1 MRRFLAPRGGDAAG
15 VLLLWVLLVVMLV
28 RPVRAGAQTW
38 NDPRSRSLVE
48 GATQRRAEQLA
59 DTALRDWQAVAHGYV
74 AFLAQLGEGFRTPPK
89 VIKTDELEDEVYWKA
104 PNLSKQR
111 IVGRRDTLLL
121 PTDIA
126 YHTDH
131 LGIVQNNFPDVIRI
145 GDGGDE
151 VKDVPH
157 PLSPAGLGAY
167 EFALADSFSIGAG
180 AQRIN
185 VYEVRVRPKID
196 TLPRVVGAVY
206 IDQASKQ
213 VVRMTL
219 TFTHAAFLDKALEDL
234 SLVLE
239 NRLVA
244 GRFWLPSRQ
253 EIEIR
258 RKGEWLDYPA
268 RGIIRGRWEIGDY
281 KINQSLA
288 PTLFAGP
295 EIVQAPANVLAQHQ
309 WSGRILDSLPPDV
322 RAISEP
328 DIERIKDEARAMVRA
343 QALASAKAA
352 TLSGRRIGDFVRFN
366 RVEGLALGAGVNKQL
381 GAGWSGTVRGRY
393 GIDDKSAKGSLEL
406 SRVTTSGM
414 SYRVFGMRDFRDVSD
429 VPERSSVIN
438 SLAAQE
444 FASDYTE
451 PYLVRAV
458 GAAATFPTV
467 HSFDVG
473 LEATYEL
480 NDPLSIHADPVRG
493 DFGPTI
499 SFPPSR
505 VTRAMLSA
513 NRPLLPW
520 VGNADLSVRGE
531 LRARWPVGHALDDET
546 FGRATLRGTA
556 LAGREWPAASDV
568 RLVTSGMVAASSL
581 IGTDRPTAATELVYL
596 GGPVSAPGYAYHSAA
611 ATFGYFGHVELR
623 VPAPFPAFSLGR
635 YGRVPGRASFAPYVH
650 LAGTDGGPGRCSP
663 LPSGSMGD
671 CSLARKFLPAFGAG
685 YLTPFDLVRIDVARG
700 VGKGGRWMFSI
711 DVTRDFWSIL

>member
-1 MRRFLAPRGGDAAG
+1 MRRILAPCGGDAAG
-15 VLLLWVLLVVMLV
+15 VSLLLVLLVMMLV
-28 RPVRAGAQTW
+28 RPVGAGAQTW
-38 NDPRSRSLVE
+38 NGPRSRSLVE

-74 AFLAQLGEGFRTPPK
+74 AFLAQLGEGLRTPPK

-157 PLSPAGLGAY
+157 PLSAAGLLAY
-167 EFALADSFSIGAG
+167 DFALADSFSIGSG
-180 AQRIN
+180 SQRIH
-185 VYEVRVRPKID
+185 VYEVRVRPKLD

-239 NRLVA
+239 NRLVS

-253 EIEIR
+253 EVEIR

-281 KINQSLA
+281 KINQSPPPA
-288 PTLFAGP
+288 LFRGP
-295 EIVQAPANVLAQHQ
+295 EIVQAPASVLAAHK

-328 DIERIKDEARAMVRA
+328 DIQRIKEEARAMVRA

-352 TLSGRRIGDFVRFN
+352 TLSGRRIADFVRFN
-366 RVEGLALGAGVNKQL
+366 RVEGLALGAGLNKQL
-381 GAGWSGTVRGRY
+381 GAGWAATVRGRY
-393 GIDDKSAKGSLEL
+393 GVDDKFGKGSLEL
-406 SRVTTSGM
+406 SRVTARGM
-414 SYRVFGMRDFRDVSD
+414 TYRAFAMRDFRDVSD
-429 VPERSSVIN
+429 VAERSSVIN

-444 FASDYTE
+444 FASDYTD
-451 PYLVRAV
+451 PYLTRAV
-458 GAAATFPTV
+458 GLGATFPTV
-467 HSFDVG
+467 HSFDLG

-480 NDPLSIHADPVRG
+480 EDPLAIHADAVRG
-493 DFGPTI
+493 SFKPTI
-499 SFPPSR
+499 DFIPSR
-505 VTRAMLSA
+505 AARAVLSA
-513 NRPLLPW
+513 NRPLSPW
-520 VGNADLSVRGE
+520 LGNTDVSLRAE
-531 LRARWPVGHALDDET
+531 LRGRWPIVADDAD
-546 FGRATLRGTA
+546 GGDDAVLRRSTLRGSI
-556 LAGREWPAASDV
+556 LAGLEKPLGSDA
-568 RLVTSGMVAASSL
+568 RLVTSGMVAGADFA
-581 IGTDRPTAATELVYL
+581 GTNRPVSPTELVYL
-596 GGPVSAPGYAYHSAA
+596 GGPVSAPGYDYHSAA
-611 ATFGYFGHVELR
+611 ATFGYFAHVELR
-623 VPAPFPAFSLGR
+623 VPAPFPSFSLGR

-650 LAGTDGGPGRCSP
+650 LAGTAHRS
-663 LPSGSMGD
+663 
-671 CSLARKFLPAFGAG
+671 LPAFGAG
-685 YLTPFDLVRIDVARG
+685 YLTPFDLIRIDVARG
-700 VGKGGRWMFSI
+700 VGEGGRWMFAI

>member
-1 MRRFLAPRGGDAAG
+1 MRRFLAPRVDAAG
-15 VLLLWVLLVVMLV
+15 VSLLFVLLVMMLV

-48 GATQRRAEQLA
+48 GATQRRAQQLA

-74 AFLAQLGEGFRTPPK
+74 AFLAQFGEGLRTPPK

-126 YHTDH
+126 YHMDH

-151 VKDVPH
+151 VRDVPH
-157 PLSPAGLGAY
+157 PLSAAGLLAY
-167 EFALADSFSIGAG
+167 DFALADSFSISLGSE
-180 AQRIN
+180 RIN
-185 VYEVRVRPKID
+185 VYEVRVRPKVD

-253 EIEIR
+253 EVEIR
-258 RKGEWLDYPA
+258 RTGEWLDYPA

-281 KINQSLA
+281 KINQSPPPA
-288 PTLFAGP
+288 LFAGP
-295 EIVQAPANVLAQHQ
+295 EIVQAPPNVLAAHK
-309 WSGRILDSLPPDV
+309 WTGNILDSLPPDV

-328 DIERIKDEARAMVRA
+328 DIQRVKDEARAIVRA
-343 QALASAKAA
+343 QALKSAKAA
-352 TLSGRRIGDFVRFN
+352 TLSGRRIEDFVRFN
-366 RVEGLALGAGVNKQL
+366 RVEGLALGAGINKQV
-381 GAGWSGTVRGRY
+381 GAGWAATVRGRY
-393 GIDDKSAKGSLEL
+393 GIDDKFGKGDVEL
-406 SRVTTSGM
+406 SRATANGF
-414 SYRVFGMRDFRDVSD
+414 SYRLFAMRDFRDVSD
-429 VPERSSVIN
+429 VAERSGVVN

-444 FASDYTE
+444 FASDYTD
-451 PYLVRAV
+451 PYLVRAA
-458 GAAATFPTV
+458 GASTTFPTFE
-467 HSFDVG
+467 SFDTR

-480 NDPLSIHADPVRG
+480 DDPLAIHADPVRG
-493 DFGPTI
+493 TFPSTI
-499 SFPPSR
+499 SFAP
-505 VTRAMLSA
+505 TRATRLSLTA
-513 NRPLLPW
+513 NRPMSPLI
-520 VGNADLSVRGE
+520 GNVDLSVRGE
-531 LRARWPVGHALDDET
+531 LRSRFTIDRGDNARDMLRNNA
-546 FGRATLRGTA
+546 LRGSL
-556 LAGREWPAASDV
+556 LAAVEAPLGT
-568 RLVTSGMVAASSL
+568 RLRLSTSGMIAGVRTSNSAPPPVQ
-581 IGTDRPTAATELVYL
+581 DFVYL
-596 GGPVSAPGYAYHSAA
+596 GGPVGAPGYDYHSSVGSL
-611 ATFGYFGHVELR
+611 GYYGHVELR
-623 VPAPFPAFSLGR
+623 IPAPFPAFSLGR
-635 YGRVPGRASFAPYVH
+635 YGRVPGQGTFAPFAH
-650 LAGTDGGPGRCSP
+650 LAGASHGIGRCRP
-663 LPSGSMGD
+663 LANADGTACLLPNDFM
-671 CSLARKFLPAFGAG
+671 PAFGAG
-685 YLTPFDLVRIDVARG
+685 YLTPFDLLRIDVARG
-700 VGKGGRWMFSI
+700 VGRNGRWTFAI

>member
-15 VLLLWVLLVVMLV
+15 VLLLLVLVVMLV
-28 RPVRAGAQTW
+28 RPVSAGAQTW

-74 AFLAQLGEGFRTPPK
+74 AFLAQLGEGLRTPPK

-157 PLSPAGLGAY
+157 PLSAAGLNAY
-167 EFALADSFSIGAG
+167 DFALADSFSIGAG

-185 VYEVRVRPKID
+185 VYEVRVRPKVD

-268 RGIIRGRWEIGDY
+268 RGIIRGRWEIGEF
-281 KINQSLA
+281 KINQSPP
-288 PTLFAGP
+288 PTLFSGA
-295 EIVQAPANVLAQHQ
+295 EIVQAPANELARHK
-309 WSGRILDSLPPDV
+309 WSGNVLDSLPADV
-322 RAISEP
+322 RASSEP

-352 TLSGRRIGDFVRFN
+352 TLSGRRVGDFVRFN
-366 RVEGLALGAGVNKQL
+366 RVEGLALGAGINKQL
-381 GAGWSGTVRGRY
+381 GAGWSATARGRY
-393 GIDDKSAKGSLEL
+393 GVDDKFGKGSLEL
-406 SRVTTSGM
+406 SRVTASGM
-414 SYRVFGMRDFRDVSD
+414 NYRVFGMRDFRDVSD

-444 FASDYTE
+444 FASDYTD

-458 GAAATFPTV
+458 GAGATFPTF
-467 HSFDVG
+467 HSFDIG

-480 NDPLSIHADPVRG
+480 DDPLSIHADPVRG
-493 DFGPTI
+493 DFQPTI
-499 SFPPSR
+499 FFAPSR

-513 NRPLLPW
+513 DRPLTPW
-520 VGNADLSVRGE
+520 LGRTEMSLRGEVRG
-531 LRARWPVGHALDDET
+531 RWPVGDASND
-546 FGRATLRGTA
+546 ATLGHPVLRGA
-556 LAGREWPAASDV
+556 LVGGLEMPLASDV
-568 RLVTSGMVAASSL
+568 RLVTSGMVASANL
-581 IGTDRPTAATELVYL
+581 LGKDRLTVPTDLVYL
-596 GGPVSAPGYAYHSAA
+596 GGPVSAPGYEYHATA
-611 ATFGYFGHVELR
+611 ATFGYFGRVELR
-623 VPAPFPAFSLGR
+623 VPAPFPSFSLGR

-650 LAGTDGGPGRCSP
+650 VAGSDGGPGRCSP
-663 LPSGSMGD
+663 LFADGIGG
-671 CSLARKFLPAFGAG
+671 CEIARTFLPAFGAG
-685 YLTPFDLVRIDVARG
+685 YLTPFDLIRIDVAKG

>member
-15 VLLLWVLLVVMLV
+15 VLLLLVLVVMLV
-28 RPVRAGAQTW
+28 RPARAGAQTW

-59 DTALRDWQAVAHGYV
+59 DTALRDYQAVAHGYV
-74 AFLAQLGEGFRTPPK
+74 AFLAQLGEGLRTPPK
-89 VIKTDELEDEVYWKA
+89 VIKTDELEDEVYWRA

-157 PLSPAGLGAY
+157 PLSAAGLQAY
-167 EFALADSFSIGAG
+167 DFALADSFSIGSG
-180 AQRIN
+180 AQRIH
-185 VYEVRVRPKID
+185 VYEVRVRPKVD

-213 VVRMTL
+213 VVRLTL

-281 KINQSLA
+281 KINQSLP

-295 EIVQAPANVLAQHQ
+295 EIIQAPASVLAAHK
-309 WSGRILDSLPPDV
+309 WSGNILDSLPADV

-328 DIERIKDEARAMVRA
+328 DIQRIKDDARALVRA
-343 QALASAKAA
+343 QAMASAKAA
-352 TLSGRRIGDFVRFN
+352 TLSGRRIEDFVRFN
-366 RVEGLALGAGVNKQL
+366 RVEGLAAGAGVGKQL
-381 GAGWSGTVRGRY
+381 GAGWAATVRGRY
-393 GIDDKSAKGSLEL
+393 GIDDKVGKGTLQL
-406 SRVTTSGM
+406 SRVTASGLT
-414 SYRVFGMRDFRDVSD
+414 YELFGMRDFRELGDVA
-429 VPERSSVIN
+429 ERSGVVN

-444 FASDYTE
+444 FGSDYTD
-451 PYLVRAV
+451 PYLTRLV
-458 GAAATFPTV
+458 GASATFPTFE
-467 HSFDVG
+467 SFDIR
-473 LEATYEL
+473 LEGTYEL
-480 NDPLSIHADPVRG
+480 DDPLSIHADPVRG
-493 DFGPTI
+493 TFRPTTNF
-499 SFPPSR
+499 FP
-505 VTRAMLSA
+505 TRAARLGLTA
-513 NRPLLPW
+513 NRPLSPW
-520 VGNADLSVRGE
+520 IGSTELSLRGEVRSRFTIDSSNADTPLRQNALRGSLVAAVE
-531 LRARWPVGHALDDET
+531 APLGARARL
-546 FGRATLRGTA
+546 
-556 LAGREWPAASDV
+556 LA
-568 RLVTSGMVAASSL
+568 SGMVAGVHTSS
-581 IGTDRPTAATELVYL
+581 AAPIPILDFVYL
-596 GGPVSAPGYAYHSAA
+596 GGPVSAPGYDYHSSVGS
-611 ATFGYFGHVELR
+611 FGYFGHLELH

-635 YGRVPGRASFAPYVH
+635 YGRVPGQGTFAPYIHVAGAKNGIARCASFANGLGSGCV
-650 LAGTDGGPGRCSP
+650 
-663 LPSGSMGD
+663 LPNDYM
-671 CSLARKFLPAFGAG
+671 PAVGAA

-700 VGKGGRWMFSI
+700 VGRNGRWMFAI
-711 DVTRDFWSIL
+711 DVTRAFWSIL

>member
-15 VLLLWVLLVVMLV
+15 VLLLLVLVVMLM
-28 RPVRAGAQTW
+28 RPAGAGAQTW

-59 DTALRDWQAVAHGYV
+59 DTALRDYQATAHGYV
-74 AFLAQLGEGFRTPPK
+74 AFLAQLGEGLRTPPK

-157 PLSPAGLGAY
+157 PLSATGLRVY
-167 EFALADSFSIGAG
+167 DFALADSFSIGSG
-180 AQRIN
+180 SQRIH
-185 VYEVRVRPKID
+185 VYEVRVRPKVD

-206 IDQASKQ
+206 IDQESKQ

-253 EIEIR
+253 EVEIR

-281 KINQSLA
+281 KINQSPPPA
-288 PTLFAGP
+288 LFAGP
-295 EIVQAPANVLAQHQ
+295 EIVQAPASVLAAHK
-309 WSGRILDSLPPDV
+309 WPGNILDSLPPDV

-328 DIERIKDEARAMVRA
+328 DIQRIKDDARAIVRA

-352 TLSGRRIGDFVRFN
+352 TLSGRRIEDFVRFN
-366 RVEGLALGAGVNKQL
+366 RVEGLAVGAGLSKQL
-381 GAGWSGTVRGRY
+381 GAGWAATVRGRY
-393 GIDDKSAKGSLEL
+393 GIDDKFGKGTLQL
-406 SRVTTSGM
+406 SRVTASGAT
-414 SYRVFGMRDFRDVSD
+414 YDVFAIRDFRDLSD
-429 VPERSSVIN
+429 VAERSGVVN

-444 FASDYTE
+444 FASDYTDS
-451 PYLVRAV
+451 YLTRAV
-458 GAAATFPTV
+458 GAGATFPTFE
-467 HSFDVG
+467 SFDIR
-473 LEATYEL
+473 LEGTYEID
-480 NDPLSIHADPVRG
+480 DPLSIHADPVRG
-493 DFGPTI
+493 TFRPTTN
-499 SFPPSR
+499 FDR
-505 VTRAMLSA
+505 TRAARVGITA
-513 NRPLLPW
+513 NRPMSPW
-520 VGNADLSVRGE
+520 IGSTELSLRGEVRSRFTIDSGNAN
-531 LRARWPVGHALDDET
+531 A
-546 FGRATLRGTA
+546 LRGSL
-556 LAGREWPAASDV
+556 LAGLEVPIGARM
-568 RLVTSGMVAASSL
+568 RLVTSGMVAGVHAPSGVPPIL
-581 IGTDRPTAATELVYL
+581 DFVYL
-596 GGPVSAPGYAYHSAA
+596 GGPVSAPGYDYHSSVGSL
-611 ATFGYFGHVELR
+611 GYYGHVELH

-635 YGRVPGRASFAPYVH
+635 YGHVPGQGTFAPYVH
-650 LAGTDGGPGRCSP
+650 IAGATNGIERCASRADGIASGCV
-663 LPSGSMGD
+663 LPNDFM
-671 CSLARKFLPAFGAG
+671 PAFGAG
-685 YLTPFDLVRIDVARG
+685 YLTPFDLVRIDVA
-700 VGKGGRWMFSI
+700 KGAGRNGRWTFAV